1 MAVMNLNKENFQTI
15 VEANEIVILDFWAE
29 WCGPCKRF
37 APIFEKVAEKYPNV
51 VFGKIDTEA
60 EQELAAHFRIQS
72 IPTIMVVK
80 ESQIIF
86 SQPGALNEEILEKVV
101 EKAIEIDM
109 SQVEVEE

>member
-101 EKAIEIDM
+101 EKAIDIDM

>member
-37 APIFEKVAEKYPNV
+37 APIFEKVAEKHPNV

>member
-37 APIFEKVAEKYPNV
+37 APIFEKVAEKHPNV

-101 EKAIEIDM
+101 EKAIDIDM

>member
-37 APIFEKVAEKYPNV
+37 APIFEKVAEKHPNV

-72 IPTIMVVK
+72 IPTIMVIK

-101 EKAIEIDM
+101 EKAIEVDM

>member
-37 APIFEKVAEKYPNV
+37 APIFEKVAEKHPNV

-60 EQELAAHFRIQS
+60 EQELAAHLRIQS
-72 IPTIMVVK
+72 IPTI
-80 ESQIIF
+80 F
-86 SQPGALNEEILEKVV
+86 EKVSLFI
-101 EKAIEIDM
+101 A
-109 SQVEVEE
+109 

>member
-37 APIFEKVAEKYPNV
+37 APIFEKVAEKHPNV

-60 EQELAAHFRIQS
+60 EQELAAHFKIQS
-72 IPTIMVVK
+72 IPTIMVIK

-101 EKAIEIDM
+101 EKAVEIDM